1 MSILN
6 HCTKISGWWVN
17 HVGPKTGQDG
27 KKNAQISGKAG
38 KVLGRKR
45 PMVANQVRLLFGAIL
60 PKPKKKQ
67 ADVVVKVVASL
78 YLSYR
83 WFLSVLRYEIGVTY
97 GCVTHGG
104 VTYGCVTNG

>member
-78 YLSYR
+78 YLGVLIA
-83 WFLSVLRYEIGVTY
+83 FLLEISSVL
-97 GCVTHGG
+97 HGR
-104 VTYGCVTNG
+104 TEH